1 MCYYT
6 NTFFSSVILAGACPE
21 FCRGKPESMKKK
33 EWIPGRAWNDNKNMF
48 SRFTKRIGID
58 LGTANS
64 LVWLA
69 GEGVLLN
76 EPTVVAVTV
85 DDGRVVAVGNEAKD
99 MLGRTPGNIMATRP
113 MRDGVIADYRITEA
127 LLSYFIDRVV
137 GRNRFFKPEVMIC
150 VPSGVTQ
157 VERRA
162 VLDAT
167 LSAGAKVAY
176 LIEEPLAAAIGAK
189 IPIAQ
194 ASGHMIVDIGGG
206 STEAAV
212 VSLGGV
218 VVHKSARVAGNKID
232 EAIALA
238 IKKKHNLIIGER
250 MAEMIKVTIAD
261 ALPGVIPAQ
270 AGIGSRLNENHG
282 RSPIESGMTKQN
294 TMEVRGRDT
303 VSGLPRMIELTRAEV
318 TEAITPILHQI
329 IGAVKAV
336 LEDTPPELAADII
349 DKGIVMAGGTSQ
361 LTNLDKLMTQMTGVV
376 CHVADEPLLCVVR
389 GTGVAIENIE
399 LYKRSIN
406 KR

>member
-1 MCYYT
+1 MF
-6 NTFFSSVILAGACPE
+6 NRFS
-21 FCRGKPESMKKK
+21 
-33 EWIPGRAWNDNKNMF
+33 
-48 SRFTKRIGID
+48 KRIGID

-69 GEGVLLN
+69 GEGVVMN

-85 DDGRVVAVGNEAKD
+85 DDNRVVAVGNEAKE
-99 MLGRTPGNIMATRP
+99 MLGRTPGNITATRP
-113 MRDGVIADYRITEA
+113 MRDGVIADYVITQA
-127 LLSYFIDRVV
+127 LLSYFIDRVA
-137 GRNRFFKPEVMIC
+137 GRNHFFKPEVMIC

-167 LSAGAKVAY
+167 LSAGARVAY
-176 LIEEPLAAAIGAK
+176 LIDEPLAAAIGAK

-218 VVHKSARVAGNKID
+218 VVHKSARVAGNKLD
-232 EAIALA
+232 EAIAVF
-238 IKKKHNLIIGER
+238 IKKNHNLIIGER
-250 MAEMIKVTIAD
+250 MAEMIKITIGD
-261 ALPGVIPAQ
+261 ALVDEQKLKA
-270 AGIGSRLNENHG
+270 
-282 RSPIESGMTKQN
+282 ESGGLTAS
-294 TMEVRGRDT
+294 MEVRGRDAIT
-303 VSGLPRMIELTRAEV
+303 GLPRMIELFRSEV
-318 TEAITPILHQI
+318 AVAIAPVLHQI
-329 IGAVKAV
+329 IAAVKAV
-336 LEDTPPELAADII
+336 LEETPPELAADII

-361 LTNLDKLMTQMTGVV
+361 LSNLDKLMTKLTGVV
-376 CHVADEPLLCVVR
+376 CHVAEEPLLCVVR

-406 KR
+406 RK

>member
-1 MCYYT
+1 
-6 NTFFSSVILAGACPE
+6 
-21 FCRGKPESMKKK
+21 
-33 EWIPGRAWNDNKNMF
+33 MF
-48 SRFTKRIGID
+48 SKRIGID

-69 GEGVLLN
+69 GVGVVLN
-76 EPTVVAVTV
+76 EPTVVAVTA
-85 DDGRVVAVGNEAKD
+85 DDNRVVAVGNEAKE
-99 MLGRTPGNIMATRP
+99 MLGRTPGNIIATRP

-127 LLSYFIDRVV
+127 MLRYFIDTVA

-150 VPSGVTQ
+150 IPTGVTQ

-167 LSAGAKVAY
+167 LSAGARVAY

-212 VSLGGV
+212 ISLGGV
-218 VVHKSARVAGNKID
+218 VVHKSARVAGNKLD
-232 EAIALA
+232 EAIAVYL
-238 IKKKHNLIIGER
+238 KKKYNMVIGER
-250 MAEMIKVTIAD
+250 MAEAIKMTIGD
-261 ALPGVIPAQ
+261 ALPEKTIDDRKSKVGGEDRRSKVENSSSILHPQ
-270 AGIGSRLNENHG
+270 PLSSTLN
-282 RSPIESGMTKQN
+282 SLSSKS
-294 TMEVRGRDT
+294 MEVRGRDAVT
-303 VSGLPRMIELTRAEV
+303 GLPRMIELTSG
-318 TEAITPILHQI
+318 EANEAMTSVLLQI

-336 LEDTPPELAADII
+336 LEETPPELAADII
-349 DKGIVMAGGTSQ
+349 DKGIVMAGGTST
-361 LTNLDKLMTQMTGVV
+361 LRNLDKLMTQMTGVV
-376 CHVADEPLLCVVR
+376 CHVAEDALLCVVR

-399 LYKRSIN
+399 LYKRSVS